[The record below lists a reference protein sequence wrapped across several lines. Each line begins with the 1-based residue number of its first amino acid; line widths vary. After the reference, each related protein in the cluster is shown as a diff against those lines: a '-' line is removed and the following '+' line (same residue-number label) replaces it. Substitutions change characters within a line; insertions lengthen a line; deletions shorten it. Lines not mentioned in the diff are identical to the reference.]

1 MSQPSFE
8 NFTSV
13 KRTQYLQ
20 ETSES
25 LEAFLNDALVG
36 ADQNEIKTEFPDAC
50 KLSDIKIESKKVSLV
65 YHEGQPEGQI
75 EVVIEISFNNE
86 FLGEYNS
93 VYDLNGNL
101 IDELFYFE

>member
-1 MSQPSFE
+1 MAQPSFE

-13 KRTQYLQ
+13 KRAQYLQ
-20 ETSES
+20 ETSNS

-36 ADQNEIKTEFPDAC
+36 ADQNEIRTDFPDSC
-50 KLSDIKIESKKVSLV
+50 KLSDIKIESKKVSMV
-65 YHEGQPEGQI
+65 YYDGKPEGQI
-75 EVVIEISFNNE
+75 EVVIEISFNEE

-93 VYDLNGNL
+93 IYNMDGEL